1 MSTTYLRSQI
11 EPTSLAAGLAVGDV
25 LALSTFVAAGRVRH
39 LGTPIGDP
47 VSFLDTLAPFLI
59 GWGLAAVVGGLYT
72 SDALLSP
79 RRAVSWALPA
89 WILALVVGMGLR
101 ATPLFTGGAAPAF
114 VIVTLVT
121 GGALVIG
128 WRVLAAVLTQKT

>member
-1 MSTTYLRSQI
+1 MSTTYLRSRI

-25 LALSTFVAAGRVRH
+25 LALSAFVAAGRVEH

-47 VSFLDTLAPFLI
+47 VNFLDTLAPFLI

-72 SDALLSP
+72 GDALLTP

-89 WILALVVGMGLR
+89 WILAVIVGMGLR
-101 ATPLFTGGAAPAF
+101 ATPYFTGSAAPTF
-114 VIVTLVT
+114 VIVTVVVGGTLV
-121 GGALVIG
+121 VG
-128 WRVLAAVLTQKT
+128 WRALAAAITQKT